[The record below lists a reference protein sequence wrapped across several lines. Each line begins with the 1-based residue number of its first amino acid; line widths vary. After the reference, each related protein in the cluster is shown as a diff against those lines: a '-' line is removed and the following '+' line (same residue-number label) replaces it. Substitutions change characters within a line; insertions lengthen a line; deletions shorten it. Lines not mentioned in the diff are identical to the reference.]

1 MNELKTV
8 DSESSAIM
16 AVIER
21 IATNPDAGMDK
32 LQKMLDMQERVMNRN
47 ARQAFTADLANMQCE
62 LPIVAKNGEG
72 HNKAKYAKLED
83 INETIR
89 PTLQKFGFAVTF
101 RVKQAEKS
109 VTITAILSHKLG
121 HSEETDLTLPLDVSG
136 NKNAV
141 QAVGSTVSYAKRY
154 AIAALLNISTGDD
167 IDGHLPQ
174 EPKEVKK
181 QPISNS
187 RLNSGIKKIIA
198 GEYPAEHLERNFTFT
213 SEQDSAVVAF
223 LATGKWV
230 DLPVEVK

>member
-1 MNELKTV
+1 VLKMSLPIV
-8 DSESSAIM
+8 QEHQESSETSAIM
-16 AVIER
+16 GVIER
-21 IATNPDAGMDK
+21 IALSPDADMAK
-32 LQKMLDMQERVMNRN
+32 LEKMLDMQERVMNRN

-89 PTLQKFGFAVTF
+89 PALQKFGFAVTF

-121 HSEETDLTLPLDVSG
+121 HSEETDLTLPLDVTG

-167 IDGHLPQ
+167 TDGNFPPP
-174 EPKEVKK
+174 EPRQKVKE
-181 QPISNS
+181 PISDS
-187 RLNSGIKKIIA
+187 RLNSAIEKIKS
-198 GEYPAEHLERNFTFT
+198 GDSSVDVLMRNFTLT
-213 SEQDSAVVAF
+213 PDQRKKLDSEVQQ
-223 LATGKWV
+223 
-230 DLPVEVK
+230 